1 MIECC
6 PVGEGPHVDLRLDV
20 LAHDAVERLEAGH
33 VDLVVEVA
41 DVAEDRLVLHPRHL
55 LDGDDVL
62 VAGRGDD
69 DVGDVEHVVEGRDLV
84 AVHRRLQRADRVD
97 LGDDDAGA
105 LAAQRLRAALA
116 DVAVAADDRDLA
128 ADEDVGGAVDA
139 VDERVAAA
147 VLVVE
152 LRLGDRV
159 VDVDGREEQR
169 ALLHHV
175 VETVHAGGGLLGD
188 ALDLAGDLGPAV
200 LALGERGVED
210 VEDDLLLVALG
221 GGRVGRLAGLLGLD
235 AEVDEQRGV
244 ATVVEDHV
252 GERLPSGPVEDLLG
266 APPVLLQRLALPG
279 EDRDA
284 LRVLGR
290 CRSGRPRSRRPRGPG
305 WRRCCRR
312 PSAPRRRARP
322 ASRSARRSGSSCA
335 ASRRCGRRR
344 AACESP

>member
-1 MIECC
+1 MTNDGWPVALPRFIRRPSDSTMIALPAGNVHTSTCGLTFLRSRRPRPRGRPCRSRCRSGRCC
-6 PVGEGPHVDLRLDV
+6 RGSR
-20 LAHDAVERLEAGH
+20 
-33 VDLVVEVA
+33 
-41 DVAEDRLVLHPRHL
+41 VLHPRHL
-55 LDGDDVL
+55 VDGDDVL

-69 DVGDVEHVVEGRDLV
+69 DVGDVEDVVEGVDLV
-84 AVHRRLQRADRVD
+84 AVHRGLQRADRVD

-175 VETVHAGGGLLGD
+175 VETQHAGGGLLGD
-188 ALDLAGDLGPAV
+188 ALDLAGDRRPAV
-200 LALGERGVED
+200 VALGERGVED

-221 GGRVGRLAGLLGLD
+221 GGRVGRDAGLLHLD
-235 AEVDEQRGV
+235 AEVDEQGGV

-252 GERLPSGPVEDLLG
+252 GE
-266 APPVLLQRLALPG
+266 A
-279 EDRDA
+279 
-284 LRVLGR
+284 
-290 CRSGRPRSRRPRGPG
+290 CRAGH
-305 WRRCCRR
+305 
-312 PSAPRRRARP
+312 
-322 ASRSARRSGSSCA
+322 
-335 ASRRCGRRR
+335 
-344 AACESP
+344 